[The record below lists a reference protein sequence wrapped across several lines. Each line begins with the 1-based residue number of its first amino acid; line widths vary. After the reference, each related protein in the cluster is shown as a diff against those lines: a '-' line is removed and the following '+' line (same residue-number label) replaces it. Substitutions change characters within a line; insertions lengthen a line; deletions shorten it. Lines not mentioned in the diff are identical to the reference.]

1 MESSEYLPCDR
12 EPIVFSLREIPPE
25 LMSISNEGMLTTS
38 ASQRTVTMF
47 VRVVVPRYQ
56 HYIECHNSHKHSQA
70 PYTSLLTTQVCNY
83 CCDIIININQTFF
96 IRSTR

>member
-38 ASQRTVTMF
+38 TSQRTVTMF
-47 VRVVVPRYQ
+47 VGVVVLRY
-56 HYIECHNSHKHSQA
+56 
-70 PYTSLLTTQVCNY
+70 
-83 CCDIIININQTFF
+83 
-96 IRSTR
+96 